1 MVVGIVVLP
10 FYLLVVIIIIIIRI
24 VIYFFPHLV
33 RYQLI
38 VDEID
43 RLKKTR
49 LLNGRFLLVCAVE
62 GDLTLK
68 PPPPS

>member
-10 FYLLVVIIIIIIRI
+10 FYLLVVIIIITIRI
-24 VIYFFPHLV
+24 VIDFFPHLV

-49 LLNGRFLLVCAVE
+49 LLKCVWTFLVSLRSR
-62 GDLTLK
+62 G
-68 PPPPS
+68 

>member
-1 MVVGIVVLP
+1 MRWSVVVVVAGIVVLP
-10 FYLLVVIIIIIIRI
+10 FYLLCSKNNYYYKNSYI
-24 VIYFFPHLV
+24 FFSPHLV

-49 LLNGRFLLVCAVE
+49 LLKMRMDVSC
-62 GDLTLK
+62 
-68 PPPPS
+68 